1 MAQIGQPRA
10 KQAVANLEAM
20 VEKAERPIDRQRRK
34 PQRELGEIDG
44 LDPFSDPDY
53 APKVEALRRDYIEAR
68 LAQAEHETA
77 SDQPD

>member
-1 MAQIGQPRA
+1 MKTP
-10 KQAVANLEAM
+10 
-20 VEKAERPIDRQRRK
+20 AEILR
-34 PQRELGEIDG
+34 EIDG

-68 LAQAEHETA
+68 LAQAEHGTA